1 MTVLRGGTVTFVFTD
16 IAGSTELLKRL
27 GDRYAEVLSVHRRIV
42 RDEFASRGGQ
52 EMDTQGDAFFY
63 CFERARDAVAA
74 AVAAQRGL
82 AAHPWPDGAEV
93 RVRMSVH
100 TGEPVVGE
108 EGYVGIDVHRA
119 ARICAAAHGGQV
131 LLSATTAALVS
142 GSAMPDGVSKHDL
155 GDVHLK
161 DIDEAERVVQLD
173 IDGLPSS
180 FPPLR
185 AEQEEPMDFGEQ
197 LSRRIKAHVERQIEQ
212 SLAGGGPNVDLDLR
226 KLPVNT
232 TKLAFFGLLNL
243 VLVVAAIVAIVLLVK
258 LAF

>member
-1 MTVLRGGTVTFVFTD
+1 MSVLHGGTVTFVFTD

-27 GDRYAEVLSVHRRIV
+27 GDRYADALAAHRKIV
-42 RDEFASRGGQ
+42 REEFSARGGQ
-52 EMDTQGDAFFY
+52 ELDTQGDAFFY

-82 AAHPWPDGAEV
+82 AAHAWPDGIEV
-93 RVRMSVH
+93 RVRMSIH

-119 ARICAAAHGGQV
+119 ARICSAAHGGQV

-142 GSAMPDGVSKHDL
+142 GSAMPEGVSKHDL

-161 DIDEAERVVQLD
+161 DLDEAERVVQLD
-173 IDGLPSS
+173 IEGLPSS

-185 AEQEEPMDFGEQ
+185 AEQEEPMDFGQ
-197 LSRRIKAHVERQIEQ
+197 RLSQRIRADVERQLEE
-212 SLAGGGPNVDLDLR
+212 SFAGARDVNVNVHPHV
-226 KLPVNT
+226 KT
-232 TKLAFFGLLNL
+232 TKMAFFGLLNL
-243 VLVVAAIVAIVLLVK
+243 VLFVAAIVAIVLLIK